1 MENEQN
7 TQPAAAPAETPMPA
21 LDIVLASASP
31 RRKQLLEDAGV
42 RFVVHASE
50 VDETLEPDL
59 LADPPEACKKLAER
73 KAGAVVQEVLAED
86 YTGMAAVIG
95 ADTMV
100 VCEGEIFGKPV
111 SLSDAKRMLR
121 CLSGR
126 THEVLTAVSVW
137 MVAAPEPENISL
149 GFRTFVD
156 RSAVTFRELT
166 DEEIVDYLRKGESFD
181 KAGAYAV
188 QGAGADLVA
197 RVDGA
202 MDTVIGLPVGR
213 LLEEFP
219 DFAGRLFFCC
229 WCPGTWGVGRPA
241 GGPTTRRWAAAPPDL
256 SVESRARTS
265 KCASPALSP
274 RSRAPQPP
282 SLTCCASLWHFQPI
296 VPVPIAKCKNRDRQ
310 AGVTVSSPFPGKAM
324 VH

>member
-1 MENEQN
+1 MDNEQN
-7 TQPAAAPAETPMPA
+7 THEAAACGAEAAASGGEPVP
-21 LDIVLASASP
+21 DIILASVSP
-31 RRKQLLEDAGV
+31 RRKQLLEDAGIAFSV
-42 RFVVHASE
+42 RVSE

-59 LADPPEACKKLAER
+59 LADPPEAAKKLAER

-219 DFAGRLFFCC
+219 DFAG
-229 WCPGTWGVGRPA
+229 
-241 GGPTTRRWAAAPPDL
+241 
-256 SVESRARTS
+256 S
-265 KCASPALSP
+265 AS
-274 RSRAPQPP
+274 
-282 SLTCCASLWHFQPI
+282 
-296 VPVPIAKCKNRDRQ
+296 
-310 AGVTVSSPFPGKAM
+310 
-324 VH
+324 

>member
-1 MENEQN
+1 M
-7 TQPAAAPAETPMPA
+7 
-21 LDIVLASASP
+21 
-31 RRKQLLEDAGV
+31 

-100 VCEGEIFGKPV
+100 VCEPV

-166 DEEIVDYLRKGESFD
+166 DEEIVDYPRKG
-181 KAGAYAV
+181 
-188 QGAGADLVA
+188 
-197 RVDGA
+197 
-202 MDTVIGLPVGR
+202 
-213 LLEEFP
+213 
-219 DFAGRLFFCC
+219 
-229 WCPGTWGVGRPA
+229 
-241 GGPTTRRWAAAPPDL
+241 
-256 SVESRARTS
+256 
-265 KCASPALSP
+265 
-274 RSRAPQPP
+274 
-282 SLTCCASLWHFQPI
+282 
-296 VPVPIAKCKNRDRQ
+296 
-310 AGVTVSSPFPGKAM
+310 
-324 VH
+324 

>member
-1 MENEQN
+1 MEPACSWCNACARCATIPRMENEQN

-137 MVAAPEPENISL
+137 MVREP
-149 GFRTFVD
+149 
-156 RSAVTFRELT
+156 
-166 DEEIVDYLRKGESFD
+166 
-181 KAGAYAV
+181 
-188 QGAGADLVA
+188 
-197 RVDGA
+197 
-202 MDTVIGLPVGR
+202 M
-213 LLEEFP
+213 
-219 DFAGRLFFCC
+219 
-229 WCPGTWGVGRPA
+229 
-241 GGPTTRRWAAAPPDL
+241 
-256 SVESRARTS
+256 
-265 KCASPALSP
+265 
-274 RSRAPQPP
+274 
-282 SLTCCASLWHFQPI
+282 H
-296 VPVPIAKCKNRDRQ
+296 
-310 AGVTVSSPFPGKAM
+310 
-324 VH
+324 

>member
-1 MENEQN
+1 M
-7 TQPAAAPAETPMPA
+7 AAAPAETPMPA

-149 GFRTFVD
+149 VD

-219 DFAGRLFFCC
+219 DFAG
-229 WCPGTWGVGRPA
+229 
-241 GGPTTRRWAAAPPDL
+241 
-256 SVESRARTS
+256 S
-265 KCASPALSP
+265 AS
-274 RSRAPQPP
+274 
-282 SLTCCASLWHFQPI
+282 
-296 VPVPIAKCKNRDRQ
+296 
-310 AGVTVSSPFPGKAM
+310 
-324 VH
+324 

>member
-137 MVAAPEPENISL
+137 MVPAPEPENISL

-219 DFAGRLFFCC
+219 DFAG
-229 WCPGTWGVGRPA
+229 
-241 GGPTTRRWAAAPPDL
+241 
-256 SVESRARTS
+256 S
-265 KCASPALSP
+265 AS
-274 RSRAPQPP
+274 
-282 SLTCCASLWHFQPI
+282 
-296 VPVPIAKCKNRDRQ
+296 
-310 AGVTVSSPFPGKAM
+310 
-324 VH
+324 

>member
-1 MENEQN
+1 M
-7 TQPAAAPAETPMPA
+7 
-21 LDIVLASASP
+21 
-31 RRKQLLEDAGV
+31 
-42 RFVVHASE
+42 
-50 VDETLEPDL
+50 
-59 LADPPEACKKLAER
+59 
-73 KAGAVVQEVLAED
+73 VQEVLAED

-100 VCEGEIFGKPV
+100 VFEGEIFGKPV

-156 RSAVTFRELT
+156 SAVTFRDLT

-202 MDTVIGLPVGR
+202 IDTVIGLPAAR

-219 DFAGRLFFCC
+219 DFVSAE
-229 WCPGTWGVGRPA
+229 
-241 GGPTTRRWAAAPPDL
+241 AA
-256 SVESRARTS
+256 E
-265 KCASPALSP
+265 C
-274 RSRAPQPP
+274 
-282 SLTCCASLWHFQPI
+282 
-296 VPVPIAKCKNRDRQ
+296 
-310 AGVTVSSPFPGKAM
+310 
-324 VH
+324 

>member
-1 MENEQN
+1 MRSGSELPALASGRFAWNLRALGA
-7 TQPAAAPAETPMPA
+7 TLAPAALQYPAWKTNRTPHRRLRLPTRQCPT
-21 LDIVLASASP
+21 STSP

-42 RFVVHASE
+42 RFVVHASD

-137 MVAAPEPENISL
+137 MV
-149 GFRTFVD
+149 D

-219 DFAGRLFFCC
+219 DFAG
-229 WCPGTWGVGRPA
+229 
-241 GGPTTRRWAAAPPDL
+241 
-256 SVESRARTS
+256 S
-265 KCASPALSP
+265 AS
-274 RSRAPQPP
+274 
-282 SLTCCASLWHFQPI
+282 
-296 VPVPIAKCKNRDRQ
+296 
-310 AGVTVSSPFPGKAM
+310 
-324 VH
+324 